1 MMTVGFL
8 ISAFAAVVLA
18 LLMLRE
24 RRRANRVERNLNRR
38 LVAYE
43 GRLRELNESPERV
56 FHDFENM
63 LEGSVEERQAEEF
76 DSDVRYVEEGE

>member
-1 MMTVGFL
+1 MMTAGFF

-56 FHDFENM
+56 YHDFENM
-63 LEGSVEERQAEEF
+63 LEGTPEDRQAEEF
-76 DSDVRYVEEGE
+76 ESDVRYVEDEE